1 MQASWLR
8 EFIADW
14 QLSGRSRQTAEQY
27 VRYIKDLNSYY
38 QNPTLADV
46 KEWLHRAPGASV
58 RRKKAQS
65 VRALG
70 RWCEE
75 AGIDEFPWWRQVPLA
90 VEEVIPQATVTE
102 EIYRQ
107 VMSRCESPRD
117 RALIEV
123 LWSTGLRRAEIS
135 RLAIEHV
142 DFVNGY
148 VVVVTSKS
156 KKPRA
161 VPTSP
166 KALRA
171 IRKLIGRRT
180 EGPVFQMSGNAI
192 RLRLIRLDAP
202 SAHAWRRGWAV
213 SALRHGV
220 SETSVKS
227 AAGWASGA
235 MVSRYT
241 ATLTSELALVEFTR
255 AWSNSETAANHK
267 RTSDIH
273 R

>member
-27 VRYIKDLNSYY
+27 VRYIKNLNSYY
-38 QNPTLADV
+38 QDPTLSDV

-75 AGIDEFPWWRQVPLA
+75 AGIDEFSWWRQVPLA
-90 VEEVIPQATVTE
+90 VEEVTPQVTVTE
-102 EIYRQ
+102 EIYKQ
-107 VMSRCESPRD
+107 VLLRCETPRD
-117 RALIEV
+117 RALVEV

-142 DFVNGY
+142 DFVSGF

-156 KKPRA
+156 KKPRV
-161 VPTSP
+161 VPMSP

-171 IRKLIGRRT
+171 VRRLVGRRT
-180 EGPVFQMSGNAI
+180 EGWIFQMSGNAI
-192 RLRLIRLDAP
+192 RLRLIHLEAP

-213 SALRHGV
+213 HALRNGI

-227 AAGWASGA
+227 AAGWSSGG

-241 ATLTSELALVEFTR
+241 QTLAADLAITEFHASWNR
-255 AWSNSETAANHK
+255 
-267 RTSDIH
+267 
-273 R
+273 